1 MKFLKILILFNIII
15 FLNSCTSIGEGFS
28 NNKKNSNDEF
38 LVEKKSP
45 LVMPPDYD
53 KLPAPKS
60 SDVKNINDTKVKS
73 LITNNSE
80 NKDLSDKN
88 NGLPNS
94 TFEGSIIEKI
104 KNK

>member
-45 LVMPPDYD
+45 LVMPPDFNDLPIPKTEDENSDIKENEIKKLLTNKENNKSTDSPNTENSSFED
-53 KLPAPKS
+53 KLLK
-60 SDVKNINDTKVKS
+60 
-73 LITNNSE
+73 
-80 NKDLSDKN
+80 
-88 NGLPNS
+88 
-94 TFEGSIIEKI
+94 KI
-104 KNK
+104 KRN

>member
-45 LVMPPDYD
+45 LVMPPDFNDLPIPKTKGENSEIKENEIKKLLTNKDNDKTIDSSNTENSSFED
-53 KLPAPKS
+53 KLLK
-60 SDVKNINDTKVKS
+60 
-73 LITNNSE
+73 
-80 NKDLSDKN
+80 
-88 NGLPNS
+88 
-94 TFEGSIIEKI
+94 KI
-104 KNK
+104 KTN